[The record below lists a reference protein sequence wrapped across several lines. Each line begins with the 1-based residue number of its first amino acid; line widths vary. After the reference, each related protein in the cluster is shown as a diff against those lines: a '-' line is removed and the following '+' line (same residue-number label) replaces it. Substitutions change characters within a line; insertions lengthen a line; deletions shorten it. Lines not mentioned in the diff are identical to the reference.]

1 MGRVK
6 FANNYCVADNNSLVS
21 ANFWWVTVDS
31 CAVVE
36 HTETLKT
43 FLIMTFAVGVIMTVC
58 LLCALSTLK
67 LLGMGMAIESVL
79 RWGAIFNCHNKLCA
93 FCVRSLWQPFVFI
106 NPSCC
111 LLCSSFCRYLLSS
124 EKGCGDSQ

>member
-1 MGRVK
+1 M
-6 FANNYCVADNNSLVS
+6 
-21 ANFWWVTVDS
+21 DS

-79 RWGAIFNCHNKLCA
+79 R
-93 FCVRSLWQPFVFI
+93 
-106 NPSCC
+106 
-111 LLCSSFCRYLLSS
+111 
-124 EKGCGDSQ
+124 